1 MKKIRSF
8 LATLIAFSCILS
20 SVGIL
25 QADASYTVYCSSCG
39 KLIYSDYTYCPY
51 CAHYV
56 SSYSYTP
63 TYGSWSSWSRTPV
76 YASSSRQVE
85 TRQVITGYNMVHYGT
100 QEASSPHYRMFRDY
114 SIKKNL
120 SRYGA
125 RKSYGEKHFTRYV
138 SASTLSYAKT
148 FAPGTLITGS
158 YGGYQKG
165 TSTAYNFG
173 DDKYVWFIQ
182 SPVYVTEYR
191 FRSTY

>member
-1 MKKIRSF
+1 MKNAKRCVLILF
-8 LATLIAFSCILS
+8 LIACLVTVIDKL
-20 SVGIL
+20 
-25 QADASYTVYCSSCG
+25 DASADYSFYCSNCG
-39 KLIYSDYTYCPY
+39 HLISSDYTYCPY

-63 TYGSWSSWSRTPV
+63 AYGTWSSWSKTPL
-76 YASSSRQVE
+76 YPSSSRQIE
-85 TRQVITGYNMVHYGT
+85 TRQVIVGYNMVHYGT
-100 QEASSPHYRMFRDY
+100 QEAASPHYRMFRDY

-125 RKSYGEKHFTRYV
+125 RESYGEKHFTRYV

-148 FAPGTLITGS
+148 YAPGTLITGN

-173 DDKYVWFIQ
+173 DDKYVWFIENA
-182 SPVYVTEYR
+182 VYATEYR
-191 FRSTY
+191 WRSIY